1 MGRDSYGCMVG
12 GCPAGDQPPRRL
24 ALIKHNDK
32 QGHKVGPVAV
42 LSESR
47 SLASQDLCC
56 YI

>member
-32 QGHKVGPVAV
+32 QGHKVGPVAM

-47 SLASQDLCC
+47 SLASRDLC
-56 YI
+56 